1 MEVYVYE
8 CVCGWKNNF
17 YIYFPIPKLRIRKV
31 KFLFINNVHKPG
43 FAWGLFSGD
52 NNALKN
58 I

>member
-1 MEVYVYE
+1 M
-8 CVCGWKNNF
+8 GGKHNF
-17 YIYFPIPKLRIRKV
+17 NIYFPIPKLRIRKV
-31 KFLFINNVHKPG
+31 KFLFINNVHKPE